1 MYIAFK
7 NINLALFFLSIT
19 MLSRWLSF
27 CFTGGKIK
35 DKEKVNVYQMDKE
48 RVKFYSRSDYFY
60 SYMLNKALE
69 KIRIFDINKETYSL
83 EEILEL

>member
-1 MYIAFK
+1 
-7 NINLALFFLSIT
+7 
-19 MLSRWLSF
+19 
-27 CFTGGKIK
+27 
-35 DKEKVNVYQMDKE
+35 MDKE

-83 EEILEL
+83 EEILELYNITKYIDDDVQPFLKNEEDKPFLM

>member
-1 MYIAFK
+1 
-7 NINLALFFLSIT
+7 
-19 MLSRWLSF
+19 
-27 CFTGGKIK
+27 
-35 DKEKVNVYQMDKE
+35 MDKE